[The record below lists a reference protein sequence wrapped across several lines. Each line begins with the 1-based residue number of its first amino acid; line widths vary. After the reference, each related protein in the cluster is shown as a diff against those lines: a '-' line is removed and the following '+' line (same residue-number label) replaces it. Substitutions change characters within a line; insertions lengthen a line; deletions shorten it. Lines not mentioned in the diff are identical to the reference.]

1 MLPTIREK
9 VQNSKNYFDF
19 SEKVLKLVKKSM
31 MSFTKQL
38 MMMLTMLR
46 TYQLEM
52 IHTNL
57 KKLTPKLLKKGMP
70 IERNLM
76 RVSITC
82 YQIMQS
88 GNNPNANGMEQML
101 STE

>member
-1 MLPTIREK
+1 M
-9 VQNSKNYFDF
+9 VNSKNYFDF
-19 SEKVLKLVKKSM
+19 TEKVLKLAKKSM
-31 MSFTKQL
+31 MSFTKLL
-38 MMMLTMLR
+38 MMMPTMPR

-57 KKLTPKLLKKGMP
+57 KKLIQKSLKRDMR
-70 IERNLM
+70 IERNLT

-82 YQIMQS
+82 YQIMRS
-88 GNNPNANGMEQML
+88 GNNPNANGMELML

>member
-1 MLPTIREK
+1 MLPTIMEK

-31 MSFTKQL
+31 MSYTKQL
-38 MMMLTMLR
+38 MMMPTMPK
-46 TYQLEM
+46 TYQLGM
-52 IHTNL
+52 THTNL
-57 KKLTPKLLKKGMP
+57 KKLIQKSLKKDMP

-88 GNNPNANGMEQML
+88 GNNPNANGMEQTL

>member
-19 SEKVLKLVKKSM
+19 SEKVLKLAKKSM
-31 MSFTKQL
+31 MSFTKLL
-38 MMMLTMLR
+38 MMMPTMLR

-57 KKLTPKLLKKGMP
+57 KKLTQKSLKKDMP
-70 IERNLM
+70 IERNST
-76 RVSITC
+76 RVFITC
-82 YQIMQS
+82 YQIMPS